1 MSWFYKGAQNLSA
14 LNADYVSVSTLS
26 VSGNFSLPALSQ
38 YTPLYVDSS
47 TNVVATPLGTGGYLK
62 ATGGAPFF
70 QLSVP
75 NSDVS
80 GGANNA
86 IAVYT
91 AAGVLSSSSGS
102 GYPKLTAGVPAY
114 SSTVPIADISGG
126 SANRMAVFTAGGV
139 LSSSAGSGYA
149 KFTTGVPSY
158 AASVPI
164 ADVSGGTNNAVAI
177 YTAGGVLSSSAG
189 TGYAKFSAGVPTY
202 SAVVPI
208 ADVSGGANNA
218 MAVYTAGGVLSSSA
232 GTGYPKL
239 TSGVPTYSALIPV
252 ADVSGGTNNAMAVYT
267 AGGVLTSSSGSGYAK
282 FTAGVPSYS
291 ATIPAADV
299 TGAFSPGAITGG
311 TLNALAQYN
320 GSGNLGSSTGSGY
333 IRMTAG
339 VPAYISSVPTSD
351 VSGNFSNYRIAGGG
365 SNALAVY
372 DNSGILSSSTG
383 NGYAKMTAGVPAY
396 SSAIPFS
403 DLAAG
408 NNFAAAVY
416 TNTGVLTSTAT
427 PTAYPAS
434 GLDIAHGQVLY
445 APDNATVPRWSTGP
459 ITNTVTA
466 RTIVSGS
473 SLILDTFSNTLP
485 NPILSIQ
492 NSQTLTSTSDVIAAS
507 ITPTLSKSS
516 GGTVGNL
523 YGMKITPQY
532 AFSVGLTSVWGL
544 YIDGPVKA
552 GLVDAVTAV
561 GLRVLHPNGG
571 ATRKAAAWVES
582 LSIGT
587 GAPTVASGE
596 VQWTS
601 GTQYGTLSLDSSY
614 KLKSTAAGSAN
625 SIWTQPTVGANPQ
638 WLAGGMLALCPPGA
652 IIAYGGRSA
661 PTGWF
666 LCDGAAY
673 PIATYSALA
682 AALLDPVSGKYAY
695 GCDSLYA
702 ISATNFYVPDL
713 RGKFIRGTDLRGAT
727 GSDPDY
733 SGRTINGA
741 NGNTTN
747 NPGSQQ
753 PDAYRTHTH
762 TTNKWMLYAASG
774 PWTNPAGG
782 TVVQI
787 GFMGVGAPSG
797 GNVSNFE
804 TRPFNVYCTYII
816 KY

>member
-1 MSWFYKGAQNLSA
+1 MSWFYKGAQNLSN
-14 LNADYVSVSTLS
+14 LNADYVAVSTLS
-26 VSGNFSLPALSQ
+26 VSGNLSLPSLSQ
-38 YTPLYVDSS
+38 NVPLYIAND
-47 TNVVATPLGTGGYLK
+47 TNVAATPFGTGGYLK
-62 ATGGAPFF
+62 ATGGPPFF
-70 QLSVP
+70 QLTVP
-75 NSDVS
+75 ISDVN
-80 GGANNA
+80 GGTNNA
-86 IAVYT
+86 MAIYT
-91 AAGVLSSSSGS
+91 AAGVLTSSSGS

-114 SSTVPIADISGG
+114 TATVPISDVSGG

-139 LSSSAGSGYA
+139 LSSSAGTGYA
-149 KFTTGVPSY
+149 KFATGVPSY
-158 AASVPI
+158 ATTVPVADINGGTNNAMAVYTGTGVLSSSSGTGYAKFASGVPSYISAVPISDISGGTNSAMAVYSGAGVLSSSSGTGYAKFAAGVPAYNSVVPI
-164 ADVSGGTNNAVAI
+164 ADVSGGTN
-177 YTAGGVLSSSAG
+177 S
-189 TGYAKFSAGVPTY
+189 
-202 SAVVPI
+202 
-208 ADVSGGANNA
+208 A
-218 MAVYTAGGVLSSSA
+218 MAVYTAGGILSSS
-232 GTGYPKL
+232 
-239 TSGVPTYSALIPV
+239 SG
-252 ADVSGGTNNAMAVYT
+252 N
-267 AGGVLTSSSGSGYAK
+267 GYAK
-282 FTAGVPSYS
+282 FTAGVPTYS
-291 ATIPAADV
+291 TTIPAADI

-311 TLNALAQYN
+311 T
-320 GSGNLGSSTGSGY
+320 
-333 IRMTAG
+333 
-339 VPAYISSVPTSD
+339 P
-351 VSGNFSNYRIAGGG
+351 
-365 SNALAVY
+365 NALAVY
-372 DNSGILSSSTG
+372 NGSGILGSSSG
-383 NGYAKMTAGVPAY
+383 NGYAKMTSGVPSY
-396 SSAIPFS
+396 SATIPFS
-403 DLAAG
+403 DLATG
-408 NNFAAAVY
+408 NNYGAAVY
-416 TNTGVLTSTAT
+416 TSAGVLTSTVT
-427 PTAYPAS
+427 PSSYPAS

-571 ATRKAAAWVES
+571 ATQKAAAWLES

-601 GTQYGTLSLDSSY
+601 GTRYGTLSLDSSY

-787 GFMGVGAPSG
+787 GFVGVGAPSG

>member
-149 KFTTGVPSY
+149 KFTTGVPTY
-158 AASVPI
+158 AAAVPI
-164 ADVSGGTNNAVAI
+164 ADVSGGTNNAVAV

-208 ADVSGGANNA
+208 ADIFGGANNA

-311 TLNALAQYN
+311 TSNALAQYN

-365 SNALAVY
+365 SDKLAVY
-372 DNSGILSSSTG
+372 DGSGILSSSTG
-383 NGYAKMTAGVPAY
+383 NGYIKMTAGVPAY
-396 SSAIPFS
+396 SSTIPFG
-403 DLAAG
+403 DLASG

-416 TNTGVLTSTAT
+416 TGSGVLTSTAS
-427 PTAYPAS
+427 PANHPAS
-434 GLDIAHGQVLY
+434 GLDIAYGQVLY
-445 APDNATVPRWSTGP
+445 APDDATVPRWSTGP
-459 ITNTVTA
+459 ITNTWTA
-466 RTIVSGS
+466 RDNIAS
-473 SLILDTFSNTLP
+473 SSVILDTYSSTNS
-485 NPILSIQ
+485 NPIFLMQ
-492 NSQTLTSTSDVIAAS
+492 NSQTLTSTADVIGVR
-507 ITPTLSKSS
+507 IKPTFLKPS
-516 GGTVGNL
+516 GGSINNI
-523 YGMKITPQY
+523 YGMLLEPKFN
-532 AFSVGLTSVWGL
+532 FSVGITQVWGL
-544 YIDGPVKA
+544 FLAGPNKL
-552 GLVDAVTAV
+552 GGVDPSTSV
-561 GLRVLHPNGG
+561 GLRAMHPNGG
-571 ATRKAAAWVES
+571 ATYRAAAWIDS
-582 LSIGT
+582 LSVGDAAPPTVGT
-587 GAPTVASGE
+587 GEMA
-596 VQWTS
+596 WTS
-601 GTQYGTLSLDSSY
+601 GTQYGTLSQESNY
-614 KLKSTAAGSAN
+614 HFKSTAAASPN
-625 SIWTQPTVGANPQ
+625 SVWVQPTVGASPAWSNT
-638 WLAGGMLALCPPGA
+638 
-652 IIAYGGRSA
+652 
-661 PTGWF
+661 PTVST
-666 LCDGAAY
+666 LT
-673 PIATYSALA
+673 ATTSMTTPKLTT
-682 AALLDPVSGKYAY
+682 
-695 GCDSLYA
+695 
-702 ISATNFYVPDL
+702 SATAGFFCGDYSVSTQFYQEYVYLNNTGIAGWAMVGGTSPSN
-713 RGKFIRGTDLRGAT
+713 IRYVRT
-727 GSDPDY
+727 GSMIICSIQYFNYISTTGQIPTCQLNVLGPVRNTWFTIVARHNNLFQSCLLLVNNNGTIY
-733 SGRTINGA
+733 LQGPNSGNINTNNGA
-741 NGNTTN
+741 SSF
-747 NPGSQQ
+747 PGEICVCWS
-753 PDAYRTHTH
+753 R
-762 TTNKWMLYAASG
+762 
-774 PWTNPAGG
+774 
-782 TVVQI
+782 I
-787 GFMGVGAPSG
+787 
-797 GNVSNFE
+797 
-804 TRPFNVYCTYII
+804 
-816 KY
+816 

>member
-267 AGGVLTSSSGSGYAK
+267 AGGVLASSSGSGYAK

-311 TLNALAQYN
+311 TSNALAQYD
-320 GSGNLGSSTGSGY
+320 GSGNLGSSSGSGY

-365 SNALAVY
+365 ANKLAVY
-372 DNSGILSSSTG
+372 DGSGILSSSASTD
-383 NGYAKMTAGVPAY
+383 NGYIKMTAGVPAY
-396 SSAIPFS
+396 GSIPAT
-403 DLAAG
+403 DLPSG
-408 NNFAAAVY
+408 SNFAAAVY
-416 TNTGVLTSTAT
+416 SPTGVLSTTAT
-427 PTAYPAS
+427 PTNYPAS
-434 GLDIAHGQVLY
+434 GADITYGQILY
-445 APDNATVPRWSTGP
+445 APNSTTVPDWSTWP
-459 ITNTVTA
+459 VLNNLTLRSTLACNSIWVT
-466 RTIVSGS
+466 RNS
-473 SLILDTFSNTLP
+473 SQSA
-485 NPILSIQ
+485 
-492 NSQTLTSTSDVIAAS
+492 QTLVQINPQPVNVGTTTDLTQINCDTLWNVSAGSIANTQAVFGLKINSGTNFTGFATLQEHYGVYIGGPRTFAYQAATAAS
-507 ITPTLSKSS
+507 LRAIQPT
-516 GGTVGNL
+516 
-523 YGMKITPQY
+523 
-532 AFSVGLTSVWGL
+532 
-544 YIDGPVKA
+544 DGVNA
-552 GLVDAVTAV
+552 
-561 GLRVLHPNGG
+561 
-571 ATRKAAAWVES
+571 KAAAWVDSLNVGSSIGAGVATGEVRFNSHTSNGTLWVDTNKRMQSSNSATSYAVWTQAMASGLPQWNSDPWVNTIHATTEVSGIRIVSQSTTGGFYCGDFS
-582 LSIGT
+582 LSTQFYQEYVYLNNTGIAGWAMVGGT
-587 GAPTVASGE
+587 SPS
-596 VQWTS
+596 
-601 GTQYGTLSLDSSY
+601 
-614 KLKSTAAGSAN
+614 N
-625 SIWTQPTVGANPQ
+625 I
-638 WLAGGMLALCPPGA
+638 
-652 IIAYGGRSA
+652 R
-661 PTGWF
+661 
-666 LCDGAAY
+666 
-673 PIATYSALA
+673 
-682 AALLDPVSGKYAY
+682 
-695 GCDSLYA
+695 
-702 ISATNFYVPDL
+702 YV
-713 RGKFIRGTDLRGAT
+713 RT
-727 GSDPDY
+727 GSMIICSIQYFNYISTTGQIPTCQLNVLGPVRNTWFTIVARHNNLFQSCLLLVNNNGTIY
-733 SGRTINGA
+733 LQGPNSGNINTNNGA
-741 NGNTTN
+741 SSF
-747 NPGSQQ
+747 PGEICVCWS
-753 PDAYRTHTH
+753 R
-762 TTNKWMLYAASG
+762 
-774 PWTNPAGG
+774 
-782 TVVQI
+782 I
-787 GFMGVGAPSG
+787 
-797 GNVSNFE
+797 
-804 TRPFNVYCTYII
+804 
-816 KY
+816 